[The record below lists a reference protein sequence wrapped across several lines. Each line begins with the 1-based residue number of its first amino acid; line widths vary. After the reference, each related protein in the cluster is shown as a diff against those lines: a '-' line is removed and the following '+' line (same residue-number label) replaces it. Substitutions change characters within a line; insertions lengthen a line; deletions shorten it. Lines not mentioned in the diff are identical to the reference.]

1 MNSISSS
8 KDLTIKEF
16 TSSKQIKLF
25 KSLAKAKVTGK
36 LIFINQPKKQEWYFY
51 LYSGQIMYATGGEH
65 PFRRWQRHLK
75 QYVPQKPFNLIALEA
90 QLGDR
95 IEEFGHSLWEYQQLY
110 SMLQDQEINRQQASD
125 FIWSVVSEVLF
136 DVTQAREVVC
146 VLEKSADLEASL
158 DLIDPL
164 QVIEYTDLIWQ
175 DWQKGKI
182 ADRSPNLA
190 PVILQAKQ
198 LQEKISDNIYHNICQ
213 LLDNQKT
220 LRDLA
225 IHINA
230 SASEVTRSLLPYIQL
245 GVLDLVVIPDL
256 WSRSQIKP
264 VVSPLSYQQPLIAC
278 IDDSMMTSYTMEQII
293 SVAGYRFL
301 GINDPLIAL
310 TQLIDRKP
318 SLVFLDIVM
327 PDINGYELCTQIRNN
342 PIVGDI
348 PIVFLTSNDGIV
360 DRLRAKMC
368 GANDFMAKTVDAER
382 VLKMILKYIPT
393 SQNK

>member
-25 KSLAKAKVTGK
+25 KSLTKARVTGK
-36 LIFINQPKKQEWYFY
+36 LTFINHQKKQEWYFY
-51 LYSGQIMYATGGEH
+51 LYLGQIMYATGGEH
-65 PFRRWQRHLK
+65 PFRRWQRHFK
-75 QYVPQKPFNLIALEA
+75 QYVPQKPFNLIALESE
-90 QLGDR
+90 LGDR
-95 IEEFGHSLWEYQQLY
+95 IEEFGNSLWEYQKLY
-110 SMLQDQEINRQQASD
+110 SMLQDNEIDRQQGSD
-125 FIWSVVSEVLF
+125 FVWSIVSEVLF

-146 VLEKSADLEASL
+146 ILEKNADLNALL
-158 DLIDPL
+158 DLIDSL
-164 QVIEYTDLIWQ
+164 QIIEYTDLIWQ

-198 LQEKISDNIYHNICQ
+198 LQEKISDNIYQNICQ

-245 GVLDLVVIPDL
+245 GVLDLVTIPDL
-256 WSRSQIKP
+256 WSKSQLKP
-264 VVSPLSYQQPLIAC
+264 VVSPLSYKEPLIAC

-301 GINDPLIAL
+301 GINDPLVAL
-310 TQLIDRKP
+310 AQLIERKP

-327 PDINGYELCTQIRNN
+327 PHLNGYELCTQIRNN
-342 PIVGDI
+342 PIVGEI
-348 PIVFLTSNDGIV
+348 PIVFLTSSDGII

-368 GANDFMAKTVDAER
+368 GATDFMNKTVDAER
-382 VLKMILKYIPT
+382 VLEKIVKYLPST
-393 SQNK
+393 PNV